1 MVVNP
6 GVPNQNPQSPHAA
19 HTGVARV
26 PERKTY
32 RAALVETTEL
42 AEKQARDDADH
53 AMTESL
59 EDRQKGWFKR
69 TATRIWKH
77 NIAEGFYRQKKYN
90 TAIKK
95 IRGTDNL
102 YANEESG
109 AIVSEAMDALMQ
121 RFTSDARND
130 LLKDSEKQ
138 TLRNASPVGNAQ
150 VNNLIKSFASGNM
163 TEAAFTAHKKQIL
176 AGINQDYSNGEKMFS
191 DNLLKI
197 AQEVKDKY
205 THSRNIA
212 DLDIDV
218 ELTLG
223 QARDRL
229 NSEAQ
234 LKGFDKAWSSLKRS
248 GFGKTL
254 VGSALTSEA
263 STLVAAGVYSAG
275 KFLGNKL
282 LRNKVAQAVTFGGTG
297 VLAGLIAGRNESVR
311 LSHERAQ
318 HSRERA
324 KGKKITDDMERRKE
338 IEKFQYSTR
347 GAKEIIGNLQV
358 NLARIK
364 SGNATPAQ
372 IQEALKE
379 LSDIES
385 RIKVGGQH
393 KADLVQYSRFDQVQQ
408 EGLKIDLLRAQM
420 KTALGQA
427 DPGYAAKLAT
437 LMNHQSDEMLA
448 GDGGLE
454 AKDKLFR
461 SMKRSKSWK
470 KAGKTMLFGSLA
482 SLGTHEIFNTF
493 PGNTDSVL
501 SEGAKHVRS
510 VFRGHGWKGDP
521 NMGLHQTG
529 TPILALS
536 RYLTHGKIHMPFG
549 KGAPDFLCGNT
560 HLRLPEGAQIID
572 NHDDTYSILGPDNTP
587 LLDHEKLMFNPDGSL
602 SEDTQK
608 MLAGH
613 GMYTSSVVTGGIENQ
628 SMSEYV
634 RQHGANFEKIHYG
647 RWHENGTSISDEN
660 ELRTHWGGLR
670 NNGIDANGHP
680 TLNVGKMTSDGSW
693 HVGPDG
699 KLVQVDANEI
709 IKSGKAEALLAF
721 TRDTQH
727 DVIRIPIDSNG
738 NLVVPPGKMADFD
751 RFFEHDAQ
759 GKLVMDHGHPV
770 PIGKFLSIAH
780 QTGLGKDGKPVFE
793 VFGTLVGKKGD
804 FTVPVDTRITNIKFD
819 LELPRDVDIP
829 PFVWVN
835 PRQPLERLENPDA
848 VADEPGPV
856 EDVVLP
862 AAPLYYGYGD
872 PTLTRERWPEDFSPR
887 LKADPE
893 AKLDPVEEAAWY
905 FEDQKRRYPG
915 YVESELP
922 NLTEQNKNP
931 LGKNVEGVLCLA
943 VAGHQEH
950 KNIYRTLETYRVQQ
964 EKDGSSMWKG
974 DDSKYEIFIYVNWPK
989 GKSPQLT
996 LDEIERFKSANPNIP
1011 VRVYSEEITN
1021 GKVEVG
1027 WYKKKI
1033 FDAALQKN
1041 LEREVASSN
1050 PKKRDISIIA
1060 NDADMTFSSTKY
1072 LSNISETMSSPENSK
1087 YDGILGRYDLDP
1099 SVYEKYPT
1107 FHSAMRFWQ
1116 YIEAVMRSKHEIVG
1130 TQGRNTIMRGASYAA
1145 IGGNRTR
1152 DFWGDLEFGQMF
1164 DDARKRH
1171 AVGYENKSWVMV
1183 DPRREIDK
1191 FKSGEAIAWTWGDF
1205 NTRDVRGNTPV
1216 DVPENLDVNQLA
1228 SLPENDP
1235 MVVQFKDR
1243 LQYEIQEII
1252 KLGYM
1257 WEGYNPQENGGSNA
1271 FRREI
1276 IAKAS
1281 EFLGVGVNIFEKSDG
1296 QLGIEIT
1303 DTQKLRKGLNVYKN
1317 ESRKDTKVKNHPL
1330 K

>member
-324 KGKKITDDMERRKE
+324 KGKKFTDDMERRKE
-338 IEKFQYSTR
+338 IEKFQYNTR

-364 SGNATPAQ
+364 SGNATTLQ

-408 EGLKIDLLRAQM
+408 ESLKIDLLRAQM

-482 SLGTHEIFNTF
+482 SLGAHEIFNTF

-510 VFRGHGWKGDP
+510 VVRGYGWKGDP

-560 HLRLPEGAQIID
+560 HIRLPEGAQIID

-613 GMYTSSVVTGGIENQ
+613 DVYTSSVITGGIENQ

-727 DVIRIPIDSNG
+727 DVVRIPIDSNG

-819 LELPRDVDIP
+819 MALPRDVDVP
-829 PFVWVN
+829 PFMYTD
-835 PRQPLERLENPDA
+835 PRRPLERGVNP
-848 VADEPGPV
+848 VAIGYYMNYTGGPTSQHNA
-856 EDVVLP
+856 EWF
-862 AAPLYYGYGD
+862 AQNRSK
-872 PTLTRERWPEDFSPR
+872 TLNQN
-887 LKADPE
+887 PE
-893 AKLDPVEEAAWY
+893 AVLDPYQEIETY
-905 FEDQKRRYPG
+905 FEKQDKVYIDRIKH
-915 YVESELP
+915 
-922 NLTEQNKNP
+922 LTQQMQPMSKDCKLSICIP
-931 LGKNVEGVLCLA
+931 
-943 VAGHQEH
+943 VAGHQES
-950 KNIYRTLETYRVQQ
+950 KNIYESLESYARQTANPN
-964 EKDGSSMWKG
+964 D
-974 DDSKYEIFIYVNWPK
+974 YEIVLFVNHPEHDLN
-989 GKSPQLT
+989 GKALDAKDT
-996 LDEIERFKSANPNIP
+996 LAEIERFKQAHPTVPLRIMYEKLPQSEARIGRIRKILADATLYRQQARGKDAPDLILVSNDADNKGIDPRYVDTFIKEFNKDPKIDCMLGQLDWDPESYQKYPAIHVGTRLFQYLSTIGRSRSNGMVSSGANSAYRASIFAGIGGYMDNAEGGEDVAIGQAVIAARDGDKSRFGFAGTSTRLFTSSRRAIDAWHSGLSP
-1011 VRVYSEEITN
+1011 VEQWNKGFSAFDDEVRKITLDGAENVNYNDPVTLEKVKKQMEYVINRTLDVWEQGEEMSKDADFYNKALGWLGIKYDLDTN
-1021 GKVEVG
+1021 GKVV
-1027 WYKKKI
+1027 I
-1033 FDAALQKN
+1033 TD
-1041 LEREVASSN
+1041 
-1050 PKKRDISIIA
+1050 
-1060 NDADMTFSSTKY
+1060 
-1072 LSNISETMSSPENSK
+1072 MSSLVK
-1087 YDGILGRYDLDP
+1087 GLK
-1099 SVYEKYPT
+1099 VYQVEGKL
-1107 FHSAMRFWQ
+1107 MR
-1116 YIEAVMRSKHEIVG
+1116 
-1130 TQGRNTIMRGASYAA
+1130 
-1145 IGGNRTR
+1145 
-1152 DFWGDLEFGQMF
+1152 
-1164 DDARKRH
+1164 DAR
-1171 AVGYENKSWVMV
+1171 
-1183 DPRREIDK
+1183 
-1191 FKSGEAIAWTWGDF
+1191 SG
-1205 NTRDVRGNTPV
+1205 
-1216 DVPENLDVNQLA
+1216 NLDA
-1228 SLPENDP
+1228 
-1235 MVVQFKDR
+1235 KR
-1243 LQYEIQEII
+1243 
-1252 KLGYM
+1252 KL
-1257 WEGYNPQENGGSNA
+1257 
-1271 FRREI
+1271 
-1276 IAKAS
+1276 S
-1281 EFLGVGVNIFEKSDG
+1281 EERGKR
-1296 QLGIEIT
+1296 T
-1303 DTQKLRKGLNVYKN
+1303 
-1317 ESRKDTKVKNHPL
+1317 P
-1330 K
+1330 